1 MNQEHHTYDI
11 YYDKEGDFL
20 EITFGIPPKKEYSD
34 EVEPGVFITKDEET
48 EEIKGI
54 GILSFKKRTHI
65 LKDLLQKFKLSLPL
79 EISA

>member
-11 YYDKEGDFL
+11 YYDEEGDFL

-34 EVEPGVFITKDEET
+34 EVEPGVFVTKDEDT

-54 GILSFKKRTHI
+54 GILSFKKRTQI
-65 LKDLLQKFKLSLPL
+65 LKDLLQRFKLNLPL